1 MFTFIN
7 QNNCESQNSL
17 YFPFNNKCN
26 FLFRKIY
33 NFKDSIINDM
43 IDEENIQLFKALSE
57 ETRYRIIKAL
67 IESEN
72 KCRENKYGNTGE
84 LCACE
89 IPEIIGRTQSN
100 TSMHLAKLQNWGI
113 IKVRKEGKMRL
124 YSIENNKIRKVLKVI
139 DE

>member
-1 MFTFIN
+1 MRVKIVFI
-7 QNNCESQNSL
+7 SHSTISL
-17 YFPFNNKCN
+17 FPISKN
-26 FLFRKIY
+26 IY
-33 NFKDSIINDM
+33 SFKDSIINDM
-43 IDEENIQLFKALSE
+43 IDEENIKLFKALSE
-57 ETRYRIIKAL
+57 DTRYRIIKAL

-100 TSMHLAKLQNWGI
+100 TSMHLAKLQDWGI

>member
-1 MFTFIN
+1 
-7 QNNCESQNSL
+7 
-17 YFPFNNKCN
+17 
-26 FLFRKIY
+26 
-33 NFKDSIINDM
+33 M